1 MFEIVLICMIALFTI
16 YLVVDT
22 KRKLKIRDKACNI
35 VLNSAKLKSDN
46 YCIDDAIESLK
57 ESNAVIHY
65 DCMKDI

>member
-1 MFEIVLICMIALFTI
+1 MFEIVLVCMLALFTI

-35 VLNSAKLKSDN
+35 VLNSSKLKSDN
-46 YCIDDAIESLK
+46 YFIDDAIESLK

>member
-1 MFEIVLICMIALFTI
+1 MFEIVLVCMLALFTI

-46 YCIDDAIESLK
+46 YFIDDAIESLK